1 MRTVHH
7 TYRRKVKIPKESG
20 DKPDSSLVAPDTPVK
35 LPSNETKN
43 QSLPPACKNVEV
55 KPAGQLTSGLGLKR
69 PGLETKPV
77 PAVRDADVTETI
89 KQELGIAYTRKF
101 RKVRHGTSVYSRS
114 KTVS

>member
-20 DKPDSSLVAPDTPVK
+20 DKPDSSIVAPDTPVK
-35 LPSNETKN
+35 LTSNETKN
-43 QSLPPACKNVEV
+43 QCLPPAGKNFEV
-55 KPAGQLTSGLGLKR
+55 KPAGQLISGLGLNR

-89 KQELGIAYTRKF
+89 KQELGIAYTWKL
-101 RKVRHGTSVYSRS
+101 GTSWHFYV
-114 KTVS
+114 

>member
-20 DKPDSSLVAPDTPVK
+20 DKPDSSIVAPDTPLKLDTPVK
-35 LPSNETKN
+35 LPSKETKN

-55 KPAGQLTSGLGLKR
+55 KPAGQLISGLGLNR

-77 PAVRDADVTETI
+77 PRVRDAHVTETI
-89 KQELGIAYTRKF
+89 KQELGIAYTWKL
-101 RKVRHGTSVYSRS
+101 GTSWHFYV
-114 KTVS
+114 